1 MGKEIKKITANEAR
15 KLADES
21 EFTLRH
27 IYKVI
32 RERAEEN
39 GTTLEWRIDNLSKV
53 ALETIVTTL
62 KDDGF
67 KIEASDCSLV
77 IKW

>member
-1 MGKEIKKITANEAR
+1 MGKEIRKITAAEAR

-21 EFTLRH
+21 EHTLKH
-27 IYKVI
+27 IYKYI

-39 GTTLEWRIDNLSKV
+39 GTILEWCIGQLSKV
-53 ALETIVTTL
+53 ALETIVAYL
-62 KDDGF
+62 KNDGF
-67 KIEASDCSLV
+67 KVEASDCSLV

>member
-1 MGKEIKKITANEAR
+1 MGKEIKKITAKEAR

-27 IYKVI
+27 IYKYI

-39 GTTLEWRIDNLSKV
+39 GTALEWCTDDLSKA
-53 ALETIVTTL
+53 ALETIVTYL

-67 KIEASDCSLV
+67 KVEVSDCSLV

>member
-39 GTTLEWRIDNLSKV
+39 GTTLEWCIDNLSKV

-67 KIEASDCSLV
+67 KVEASDCSLV

>member
-39 GTTLEWRIDNLSKV
+39 GTTLECCIDNLSKV

>member
-21 EFTLRH
+21 EFTLKH
-27 IYKVI
+27 IYKII
-32 RERAEEN
+32 RERADEN
-39 GTTLEWRIDNLSKV
+39 STALEWCTDNLSKA
-53 ALETIVTTL
+53 ALETIVTYL

-67 KIEASDCSLV
+67 KIEASDCLLIV
-77 IKW
+77 KW

>member
-67 KIEASDCSLV
+67 KVEASDCSLV

>member
-21 EFTLRH
+21 EFTLKH
-27 IYKVI
+27 IYKII

-39 GTTLEWRIDNLSKV
+39 GTTLEWCTDNLSKV
-53 ALETIVTTL
+53 ALETIVAAL

-67 KIEASDCSLV
+67 KVETSDCSLV
-77 IKW
+77 VKW

>member
-1 MGKEIKKITANEAR
+1 MGKEIKKITAKEAR
-15 KLADES
+15 ELADES

-27 IYKVI
+27 IYKYI
-32 RERAEEN
+32 RECAEEN
-39 GTTLEWRIDNLSKV
+39 GTTLEWCTDNLSKI

-67 KIEASDCSLV
+67 KVEASDCSLV
-77 IKW
+77 VKW